1 MVSWDDVERRMSR
14 VGVLCATSLIVFAAA
29 CDNRE
34 ESPAVGADLS
44 VAVPDINL
52 ECEGCDLVLIS
63 LDTVRADHL
72 GIYGYSRN
80 TSPNIDEFAAK
91 SILFER
97 AHSTAHST
105 APSHMSMF
113 TSMHPSVHGVTNSR
127 NSRFDPLHD
136 GFPTV
141 TQILKEEGYRAAAFT
156 GGGQVSPQFGFSK
169 GFDLYRSFNT
179 STSEA
184 GTREAIDEAIS
195 FMRAHREEKLFVFL
209 HTYHAH
215 DPYTPNPPYDKLFD
229 PEYAGP
235 IQSDINAF
243 LRYDEMRRINH
254 AYWLLVDKSDAA
266 DVRHLKA
273 LYDGEIAE
281 LDAMLRKFLTVIE
294 TERPNSIVIITSDH
308 GEEFGEHGKFTH
320 HQLYQELLHV
330 PLIIRHPQLD
340 RGIRISRRVSLLGLT
355 PTILELLE
363 IDGSHEFQGTSLL
376 RPQAREEIFA
386 EQAGS
391 GRTLIVD
398 ERKLLWRG
406 AKSELY
412 DLSSDPGETRNM
424 AAADATVNRL
434 RERMDE
440 ISQANSARRAT
451 VLRASQSLPATLDPE
466 VVEQLEAL
474 GYID

>member
-1 MVSWDDVERRMSR
+1 MSR
-14 VGVLCATSLIVFAAA
+14 IGMLCVTSLIVFAAA

-44 VAVPDINL
+44 TGLSDINL

-63 LDTVRADHL
+63 LDTLRADHL
-72 GIYGYSRN
+72 GCYGYSRN

-97 AHSTAHST
+97 AHSTSYKT

-113 TSMHPSVHGVTNSR
+113 TSLHPSVHGVDNGQI
-127 NSRFDPLHD
+127 NRFFPLHR

-141 TQILKEEGYRAAAFT
+141 TQILKAEGYRTAAFT
-156 GGGQVSPQFGFSK
+156 GGGNVAPEFGFSR
-169 GFDLYRSFNT
+169 GFDAYRSFDTTT
-179 STSEA
+179 SAA
-184 GTREAIDEAIS
+184 GTQEAIDEAIS

-209 HTYHAH
+209 HTYHTH
-215 DPYTPNPPYDKLFD
+215 DPYTPDSPYDKFFD
-229 PEYAGP
+229 SGYAGS
-235 IQSDINAF
+235 IQSDYSVL
-243 LRYDEMRRINH
+243 LRTGDWRR
-254 AYWLLVDKSDAA
+254 AQRDYWLLVDKSDPA

-281 LDAMLRKFLTVIE
+281 LDGMLRKFLTVIE
-294 TERPNSIVIITSDH
+294 TERPRSIVVLTSDH
-308 GEEFGEHGKFTH
+308 GEEFGEHGKFDHT
-320 HQLYQELLHV
+320 QLYQELLHV

-355 PTILELLE
+355 PTILELLG
-363 IDGSHEFQGTSLL
+363 IDGSYEFQGTSLL

-386 EQAGS
+386 EKTGS

-398 ERKLLWRG
+398 DRKLLWRG
-406 AKSELY
+406 DKSELY

-424 AAADATVNRL
+424 AAANATADRL
-434 RERMDE
+434 RERIDE
-440 ISQANSARRAT
+440 ISQANSTRRAT
-451 VLRASQSLPATLDPE
+451 VVGASQDLRAAPDPE
-466 VVEQLEAL
+466 LVEQLEAL